1 MSKTTL
7 IVTVIIIISLVL
19 GGLFGFYFYLNHK
32 AGGTL
37 TGPSTGA
44 TKGGFFGFGNN
55 NPDTKPTTPSAP
67 APSNTSTTTAV
78 VTKTIPQPIP
88 ALRHL
93 TKAPIAGMSFIN
105 KDIFATSTETIIV
118 PAKGTASTT
127 TAIVKIN
134 AKLIGS
140 SEVMRWIDRATGNM
154 YETSS
159 TTLATTRISNT
170 TIPKVYEAYFVG
182 TKGKNIL
189 LRTLLDQTD
198 VIETQYGTLQDA
210 TPTST
215 EQALIL
221 SSLPLNMVQ
230 VALSPDASQLFS
242 ILPSN
247 IRGIVSK
254 PDGTSRVNIFDSP
267 FHEWLATWPTAQNI
281 LLTTKPSATADG
293 FAYVLNTKN
302 RAVSKIAGNKKGLTA
317 LMSPDGASVLLSESG
332 GGSVDLQL
340 LDVKTGFIKDLFIRT
355 LPEKCVWSHVEK
367 STVFCGVPQELSYAN
382 YPDVWYQG
390 LISLSDN
397 LWKINTNTGESR
409 QILQPL
415 SIIDTPIDMIN
426 PTLNSKEGYIMF
438 ENKSDLS
445 LWSYKLFD
453 STITASSSVRTVATT
468 TPR

>member
-37 TGPSTGA
+37 TGPSAGTS
-44 TKGGFFGFGNN
+44 KGGFFGFGSNN
-55 NPDTKPTTPSAP
+55 SDTKNIPPPPT
-67 APSNTSTTTAV
+67 PSNTSTTTIV
-78 VTKTIPQPIP
+78 VKNTIPQPIP

-93 TKAPIAGMSFIN
+93 TKAPVAGMSFIN
-105 KDIFATSTETIIV
+105 KDIFATSTETVIV
-118 PAKGTASTT
+118 PAKGAASTT
-127 TAIVKIN
+127 TAIVRIN

-140 SEVMRWIDRATGNM
+140 SEVMRWIDRATGNI

-159 TTLATTRISNT
+159 TTLVTTRISNT

-215 EQALIL
+215 EQAIIL

-230 VALSPDASQLFS
+230 TALSPDSSQLFS
-242 ILPSN
+242 ILPTN

-267 FHEWLATWPTAQNI
+267 FHEWLVTWPTAQNI

-293 FAYVLNTKN
+293 FAYVLNAKN
-302 RAVSKIAGNKKGLTA
+302 RAVSKILGGKKGLTT
-317 LMSPDGASVLLSESG
+317 LMSPDGASVLLSESAA
-332 GGSVDLQL
+332 GSVDLQL
-340 LDVKTGFIKDLFIRT
+340 LDVKTGLIKDLFIRT
-355 LPEKCVWSHVEK
+355 LPEKCVWSKVEK
-367 STVFCGVPQELSYAN
+367 STVFCGVPQDLSYAN

-415 SIIDTPIDMIN
+415 SIIDTPIDMVN
-426 PTLNSKEGYIMF
+426 PTLNNKEDYIMF

-445 LWSYKLFD
+445 LWSYKIFD
-453 STITASSSVRTVATT
+453 SIITASSSPRTVATT
-468 TPR
+468 TPVR